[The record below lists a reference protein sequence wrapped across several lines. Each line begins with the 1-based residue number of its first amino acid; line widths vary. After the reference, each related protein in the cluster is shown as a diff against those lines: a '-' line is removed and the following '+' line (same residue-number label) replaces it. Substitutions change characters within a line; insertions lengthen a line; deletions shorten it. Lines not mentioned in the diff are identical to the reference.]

1 MFAVGYIQSFPF
13 IGVTRTV
20 MCVGKVYGD
29 RQWYDDVAN
38 HANYFFTLLLK
49 TCFYFTLLTYDE
61 INFIDIF
68 RILSSF
74 SREIQKVCY
83 VVYVYI

>member
-1 MFAVGYIQSFPF
+1 M
-13 IGVTRTV
+13 VTDSGTK
-20 MCVGKVYGD
+20 MLLIT
-29 RQWYDDVAN
+29 QTI
-38 HANYFFTLLLK
+38 FFTLLLK
-49 TCFYFTLLTYDE
+49 TCFYFTLLMYDE
-61 INFIDIF
+61 NNFIDIF